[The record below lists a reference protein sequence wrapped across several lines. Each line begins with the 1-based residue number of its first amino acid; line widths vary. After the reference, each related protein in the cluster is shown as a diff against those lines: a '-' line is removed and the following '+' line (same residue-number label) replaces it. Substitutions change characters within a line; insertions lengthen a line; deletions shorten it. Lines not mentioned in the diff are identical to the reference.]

1 MGWKGAIRSVN
12 AAIRAAERDSKRRHR
27 ELERRHKEY
36 AKMLELERD
45 AYEVEVYENYIDRLI
60 SLHKECSA
68 PVDWKRIAM
77 ALPPEEPKPSHSL
90 EDQAQQEWIE
100 YKPGFVDKLLK
111 RGEAKKAQLLERI
124 ELAKREDERRHQEEL
139 RRYEEKLIDWQDSK
153 AFAER
158 VLAREAEAYMEA
170 VKELNGFNELG
181 EIGSSVTLEMD
192 SGKPVEALLHV
203 HGEKVI
209 PKEQKSLLQS
219 GKLSKKQM
227 PQGKYYE
234 LYQDSVC
241 SAVLRVARE
250 LFAMLPIDMV
260 IVTAMDELL
269 NTQTGHLEE
278 QPIIS
283 IAIPRKTLEGLNM
296 EMIDPSDSM
305 QRFVHNMDFKK
316 TKGFQAVERVKPSDL
331 QLMS

>member
-1 MGWKGAIRSVN
+1 
-12 AAIRAAERDSKRRHR
+12 
-27 ELERRHKEY
+27 
-36 AKMLELERD
+36 MLELERA

-68 PVDWKRIAM
+68 PVDWQRIAE
-77 ALPPEEPKPSHSL
+77 APPPREPKPSHKL

-100 YKPGFVDKLLK
+100 YEPSFFDKLLK
-111 RGEAKKAQLLERI
+111 RGEAKKAELLEKV
-124 ELAKREDERRHQEEL
+124 ELAKQEDERRYQAEL
-139 RRYEEKLIDWQDSK
+139 RRYEEKLKDWQDSK
-153 AFAER
+153 AFAEQ
-158 VLAREAEAYMEA
+158 VLAGEEEAYMEA

-181 EIGSSVTLEMD
+181 EIGSSVTLEID
-192 SGKPVEALLHV
+192 NGKPVEALLHV
-203 HGEKVI
+203 HGEQVI
-209 PKEQKSLLQS
+209 PKEQKSLLKS
-219 GKLSKKQM
+219 GKLSTKQM
-227 PQGKYYE
+227 PKGKYYE

-250 LFAMLPIDMV
+250 LFAMLPIEIV

-278 QPIIS
+278 QPILS
-283 IAIPRKTLEGLNM
+283 AAIPRRTLEGLNM

-305 QRFVHNMDFKK
+305 QNFVHNMDFKK

-331 QLMS
+331 QPAS